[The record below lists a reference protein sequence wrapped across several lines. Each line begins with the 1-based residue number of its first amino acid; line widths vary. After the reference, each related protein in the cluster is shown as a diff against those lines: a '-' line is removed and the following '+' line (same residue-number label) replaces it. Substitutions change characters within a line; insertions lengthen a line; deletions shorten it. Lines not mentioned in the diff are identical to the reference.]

1 MPGPLST
8 RLCVSAE
15 AVPWARS
22 DSGDLSEWTKEVKL
36 SWEGRCFCFC
46 SRSRWPCSALKLQRT
61 KGNGGWSHWLLW
73 DAGVW
78 AFWWMKSLSVF
89 FVKIP
94 KERKCATYS
103 CGAFLQNRPVLKFR
117 VRDYY
122 CKKNQKKT
130 NILYVVIQMNL
141 NQTAPK
147 RGQPFADNLII
158 NQVITLETP
167 TRGLIRADIQ
177 RKHLW
182 RRRLSVTKKSH
193 ASIIIEVRRGEGIET
208 ILKCKNLEGG
218 VLFNVLEQQLAEQSW
233 TLTVKLSW

>member
-1 MPGPLST
+1 MRHLLMWSF
-8 RLCVSAE
+8 SAE
-15 AVPWARS
+15 S
-22 DSGDLSEWTKEVKL
+22 SSIEIQ
-36 SWEGRCFCFC
+36 S
-46 SRSRWPCSALKLQRT
+46 
-61 KGNGGWSHWLLW
+61 KGLL
-73 DAGVW
+73 
-78 AFWWMKSLSVF
+78 L
-89 FVKIP
+89 
-94 KERKCATYS
+94 
-103 CGAFLQNRPVLKFR
+103 
-117 VRDYY
+117 
-122 CKKNQKKT
+122 QKKQKKK